1 MKPLY
6 LHSTKLLFINQES
19 PAVLAIYVLAFLLLS
34 KQNNIQFRYLSIVL
48 IISIIKILKF
58 LSFCFHFSGAIFT
71 PEIYKNIMMDNI
83 RLKKTISS
91 RLTNPE
97 HEKLNQLVKRQYT
110 TKSELIRDIVR
121 KHLRDV
127 PKIK

>member
-6 LHSTKLLFINQES
+6 LHSTKLIFINQES

-48 IISIIKILKF
+48 IISIIKFLKF
-58 LSFCFHFSGAIFT
+58 LSFYFHFSSAIFT
-71 PEIYKNIMMDNI
+71 RKIFKSTMMDNI
-83 RLKKTISS
+83 KLNKTISS

-97 HEKLNQLVKRQYT
+97 HEKLNQLAKRQYT
-110 TKSELIRDIVR
+110 TKSELIRDIVS
-121 KHLRDV
+121 KYLQSA